1 MTMEEKMAQVEA
13 QAAAKAAGN
22 AKADTDLITGH
33 LDAEQLK
40 AMKMPELKALANDM
54 GLEYAFNIKKDDLVA
69 LIAAQPVQAEK
80 TAIVGADVDPDAA
93 TGAANGLLVNTD
105 HEADDQDDPEEDDD
119 QDDPEEDDDQNDP
132 EEDDEDPACVDVEL
146 KGRALVTYTGMVNL
160 RDEDMNV
167 VDQAMQ
173 GQVFPVVGKREKDGA
188 VWYRVEDRHGKECL
202 ISADVVR
209 YMA

>member
-80 TAIVGADVDPDAA
+80 AAIVDGDVDPDAA
-93 TGAANGLLVNTD
+93 TGAADGLLVNTD
-105 HEADDQDDPEEDDD
+105 PDADTQDDPEEDDD
-119 QDDPEEDDDQNDP
+119 QDDP

>member
-13 QAAAKAAGN
+13 QAAAKAAGTAN
-22 AKADTDLITGH
+22 ADTDLITGH

-80 TAIVGADVDPDAA
+80 TAIVDGDVDPDAT
-93 TGAANGLLVNTD
+93 TGAADGLLVNT
-105 HEADDQDDPEEDDD
+105 
-119 QDDPEEDDDQNDP
+119 DP

-202 ISADVVR
+202 ISGAVVR

>member
-1 MTMEEKMAQVEA
+1 MANMEEMMASVEA
-13 QAAAKAAGN
+13 AAAMEAGAPEAA
-22 AKADTDLITGH
+22 ADATTATGH
-33 LDAEQLK
+33 LSADDLAE
-40 AMKMPELKALANDM
+40 MKMPDLKALANDM

-80 TAIVGADVDPDAA
+80 TAIVDGDVDPDAT
-93 TGAANGLLVNTD
+93 TGAADGLLVNT
-105 HEADDQDDPEEDDD
+105 
-119 QDDPEEDDDQNDP
+119 DP

-202 ISADVVR
+202 ISGAVVR